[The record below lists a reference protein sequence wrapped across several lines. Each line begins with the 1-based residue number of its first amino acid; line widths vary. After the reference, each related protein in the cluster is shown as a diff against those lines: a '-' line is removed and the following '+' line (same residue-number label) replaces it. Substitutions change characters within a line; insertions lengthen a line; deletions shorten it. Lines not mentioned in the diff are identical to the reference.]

1 MTKAQQSEQQE
12 ARETLRKLLP
22 PGSRVGTILRHVS
35 RSGMSRSISV
45 VVQDEDGIR
54 DVSYLVARALGDKL
68 DRDRGGVRVGGCGM
82 DMGFSLVYNLSAT
95 LYPEGFGCVGERC
108 PSNDHSNGD
117 RDYTPNSAAQTGWA
131 VCDDCC
137 TLSNDRRMDNHG
149 CDRHSH
155 WHRNGGYALRHYW
168 I

>member
-12 ARETLRKLLP
+12 ARETLRKLFP

-45 VVQDEDGIR
+45 VTQDSDGIQ
-54 DVSYLVARALGDKL
+54 DVSYLVARALGDKI
-68 DRDRGGVRVGGCGM
+68 DRDRGGVKVGGCGM

-95 LYPEGFGCVGERC
+95 LYPEGFGCVGENREKRERC
-108 PSNDHSNGD
+108 PSCDHNNGD
-117 RDYTPNSAAQTGWA
+117 RDYTPHGHRPPVYTGPES
-131 VCDDCC
+131 
-137 TLSNDRRMDNHG
+137 LH
-149 CDRHSH
+149 H
-155 WHRNGGYALRHYW
+155 WHRDGGYALRHYW